1 MRTKDPNIRQQIL
14 DTAGQLFNEHGYRAV
29 GVELVLEKSGFAKAT
44 LYRHFKGKD
53 ALVAAYLARRGESHL
68 AWLKQSVERAKGS
81 KLVAI
86 FDALE
91 KWFRSP
97 DFYGCSFIHAV
108 SEYPDPGHEVRQTV
122 DAVMNAMQDWLTE
135 LTTEEKLEQPKAKAR
150 QFLLLIEG
158 AKLRAEA
165 TRTPAPAREAKAVAQ
180 ALLNTAR
187 DCE

>member
-1 MRTKDPNIRQQIL
+1 MRTRDPSIRRQLL
-14 DTAGQLFNEHGYRAV
+14 DTAGELFNEHGFRAV
-29 GVELVLEKSGFAKAT
+29 GVELMLEKSGLAKAT

-81 KLVAI
+81 KLLAI

-97 DFYGCSFIHAV
+97 DFYGCSFIRAV
-108 SEYPDPGHEVRQTV
+108 TEYPDPEHEVRKTV
-122 DAVMNAMQDWLTE
+122 DAVMGAMHDWLTE
-135 LTTEEKLEQPKAKAR
+135 LATEEKLKQSKARAR

-165 TRTPAPAREAKAVAQ
+165 TRTPAPARDAKAIAQ
-180 ALLNTAR
+180 ALLDAAR
-187 DCE
+187 

>member
-1 MRTKDPNIRQQIL
+1 MRTRDPDIRQRIL
-14 DTAGQLFNEHGYRAV
+14 DSAGELFNEHGYRAV

-53 ALVAAYLARRGESHL
+53 ALVAAYLARHGESHL

-91 KWFRSP
+91 KWFKSP

-108 SEYPDPGHEVRQTV
+108 SEYPDPEHEVRKTV

-135 LTTEEKLEQPKAKAR
+135 LATEEKLKQPGARAR

-165 TRTPAPAREAKAVAQ
+165 TRSHAPARDAKVVAQ
-180 ALLNTAR
+180 ALLDASR
-187 DCE
+187 